1 MSHHAPTPPAPL
13 SAPEL
18 PPSPQE
24 GTPAR
29 LPSGL
34 RHLALIMDGNGR
46 WAEARGLERAEGH
59 ARGVEVVREV
69 VRHARALRLQHLT
82 LFAFS
87 SLNWGRPTAEVAGLM
102 RLLHDFLESELP
114 EMVSRGIRLKGIGE
128 RAMLPPWVRA
138 KLEEVEER
146 TARGREMT
154 LSLAL
159 SYDGRRDLVSAA
171 RRLVD
176 LARRGLLLPADV
188 GEETLMGA
196 LSTAESPE
204 VDLVIRTSG
213 ERRLSG
219 FLPLE
224 ACYAE
229 LVFLERAWPEF
240 TTADLDAA
248 LAEFDRRQRRFGLTG
263 AQVGAAGAHAEVG
276 FSPA

>member
-1 MSHHAPTPPAPL
+1 
-13 SAPEL
+13 
-18 PPSPQE
+18 
-24 GTPAR
+24 
-29 LPSGL
+29 
-34 RHLALIMDGNGR
+34 MDGNGR
-46 WAEARGLERAEGH
+46 WAESKGLKRAEGH

-69 VRHARALRLQHLT
+69 VRHARALGVPHLT

-87 SLNWGRPTAEVAGLM
+87 SLNWGRPSEEVGGLM
-102 RLLHDFLESELP
+102 RLLHDFLESEVP
-114 EMVSRGIRLKGIGE
+114 EMLARGIRLKGIGE
-128 RAMLPPWVRA
+128 RAMLPAWVRG
-138 KLEEVEER
+138 KLEEVEAR
-146 TARGREMT
+146 TARGQEMT

-204 VDLVIRTSG
+204 VDLLIRTSG

-229 LVFLERAWPEF
+229 LVFLEKAWPDF
-240 TTADLDAA
+240 TPADLDAA
-248 LAEFDRRQRRFGLTG
+248 LAEFEGRQRRFGLTG
-263 AQVGAAGAHAEVG
+263 AQVSGAVGAHVEVG